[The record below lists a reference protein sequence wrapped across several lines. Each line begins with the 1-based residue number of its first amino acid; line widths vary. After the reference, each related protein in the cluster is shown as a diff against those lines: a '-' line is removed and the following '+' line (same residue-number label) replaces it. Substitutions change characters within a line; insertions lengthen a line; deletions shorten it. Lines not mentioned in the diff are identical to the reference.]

1 MVTVRDILVRK
12 GPSIISGPPETT
24 VGNAVRKMVKA
35 NVGSM
40 VIVVDHQI
48 VGIFTERDLL
58 FRVVG
63 PQRHAEKTLLS
74 EVMSSPVLC
83 CSADDDTEKCACLL
97 LRENKRHLVVAEEFG
112 PVGLISLRDV
122 LREEFFNC
130 SGEHDRF
137 AAAALMQNLE
147 PV

>member
-1 MVTVRDILVRK
+1 MVLVKDILIRK
-12 GPSIISGPPETT
+12 GPTVISGPPQAS
-24 VGNAVRKMVKA
+24 VGNVVRKMVQA
-35 NVGSM
+35 NIGSM
-40 VIVVDHQI
+40 VVVEDERI

-63 PQRHAEKTLLS
+63 PRRNAETTSVS

-83 CSADDDTEKCACLL
+83 CSPDDDIAKCARRLL
-97 LRENKRHLVVAEEFG
+97 ADKLRHLVVAEDFG

-122 LREEFFNC
+122 LREDIFNG
-130 SGEHDRF
+130 STEGLPPT
-137 AAAALMQNLE
+137 AAILLRSLQ